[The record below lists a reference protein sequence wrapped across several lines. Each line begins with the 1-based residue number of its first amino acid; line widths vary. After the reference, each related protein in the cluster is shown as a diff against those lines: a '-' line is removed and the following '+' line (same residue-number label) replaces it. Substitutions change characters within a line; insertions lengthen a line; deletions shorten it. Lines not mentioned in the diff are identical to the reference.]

1 MRVRGAEA
9 GGFVSAAV
17 VILEPILSVGRGGV
31 VRMAQTEKSA
41 RAGTAA
47 MRRVVADIF
56 IACAL
61 LGADSKS
68 GRRGRRGGEV
78 SEMQMRCDAMRCR
91 RRELAEIARRRTG
104 KSERSVQE
112 RQTTMIESRGTKD
125 GSTPRRATRTRWRR
139 AGGGKQGI
147 LFYFMA
153 ATTTV
158 IGTPD
163 ADARTPW
170 RTPGW
175 RWQTID
181 TRGELAW
188 DLGIGAEKLGVCRRR

>member
-17 VILEPILSVGRGGV
+17 VILEPILSVGRGVV

-78 SEMQMRCDAMRCR
+78 SEMQMRCDAMRC
-91 RRELAEIARRRTG
+91 
-104 KSERSVQE
+104 
-112 RQTTMIESRGTKD
+112 
-125 GSTPRRATRTRWRR
+125 
-139 AGGGKQGI
+139 
-147 LFYFMA
+147 
-153 ATTTV
+153 
-158 IGTPD
+158 D
-163 ADARTPW
+163 ADDENLR
-170 RTPGW
+170 RY
-175 RWQTID
+175 R
-181 TRGELAW
+181 
-188 DLGIGAEKLGVCRRR
+188 EKGPERVNDQYRKERRQ